1 MAGKDDFREIVM
13 DMEAKSYR
21 RQSIGVVL
29 VLLLLAVVPH
39 WRSVVLGELALP
51 EGYLALIAPEL
62 KGHLRQT
69 PWNALWWD
77 GIGQFWAWRTEAMR
91 QIYYGRI
98 PLWTN
103 RVGCGFPFLANP
115 QTQSLYPLTL
125 LGNWAVNRL
134 SKPLPISLRS
144 ARLMTWIALF
154 HTLLAL
160 VGTYLLIRSYGISR
174 LSSLVGAAAY
184 GLGSFQIA
192 WVLLPTLPATAAWLP
207 LTIWLLRKLV
217 AAAADANL
225 KTAIGFGIGFS
236 LSLAMML
243 LAGHG
248 QIAVY
253 SLLAL
258 LLFSLLE
265 IIPIYRKVKF
275 AAFFAVALP
284 FLFSFLLAAAQ
295 LLPTMELAPLT
306 HRHGA
311 PTWEGYRAFAQ
322 RGLTISDWAT
332 MALPFLFGNPI
343 DGSYFGKES
352 FADYCAYAGFGVL
365 VLAILGAM
373 WLFRNL
379 LHSISQKRL
388 SVSTLAPL
396 HALLLFLLGALL
408 ASGSTFNLP
417 LYFLL
422 PGFSQLGT
430 PSRAVFLCQLAL
442 GLMAAWVLETA
453 WSKSQEMSKAERGL
467 LAVGA
472 VVLAF
477 GTIAIAVGYVG
488 WWLSINL
495 PDFSW
500 SGWTSLLTEQNIGI
514 VAGLFAVLILSLRHF
529 PLSSLQSPLFR
540 YGVAVLLIGELSW
553 FAAQQIPTARPSV
566 VQQALQ
572 IAEQHLIEIVKSLP
586 TPRRPFPVPR
596 RLLIIGSDWSLVRYP
611 QSLLPPNS
619 VLLLPS
625 AQVAD
630 ARNYDSLLL
639 RQHKSVMAVF
649 SNGNPCP
656 LENGNLILM
665 PAKQISS
672 QDARKLAQTVGA
684 DAVVEAFSEQLRIAE
699 IVSAKLER
707 WEIVKIPRAFVP
719 TKVQYVQTVNEAL
732 NQIRGYPVDTAL
744 LIANP
749 QKHQPLLGAHALVT
763 LDKDAFIRVWV
774 EALEIPRL
782 RSPVW
787 LVLSDTA
794 YPGWRAFIPLGYS
807 RWQQLPISIANGAF
821 RACYLPDAFSGVIW
835 VYFPS
840 SFAIG
845 LFLSC
850 VGIFCIAG
858 IGVIVLLDLFAKLPR
873 KSQN

>member
-1 MAGKDDFREIVM
+1 MKQAAKASRNSSIYCLRDRRWQGKGDFCEAVM

-21 RQSIGVVL
+21 RRSIGVAL
-29 VLLLLAVVPH
+29 ALLLLAIVPY
-39 WRSVVLGELALP
+39 WRSVILGELALP

-77 GIGQFWAWRTEAMR
+77 SIGQFWAWRTEAMR

-115 QTQSLYPLTL
+115 QTQSLYPPTL

-134 SKPLPISLRS
+134 CKTLPISLRS
-144 ARLMTWIALF
+144 ARLMTWLALF

-192 WVLLPTLPATAAWLP
+192 WALLPTLPATAAWLP

-217 AAAADANL
+217 AATADANL
-225 KTAIGFGIGFS
+225 KAASGFGIGFS

-248 QIAVY
+248 QIAIY

-265 IIPIYRKVKF
+265 IVPIYRKVKF
-275 AAFFAVALP
+275 AALFAVALP

-311 PTWEGYRAFAQ
+311 PTWEGYKAFAE

-365 VLAILGAM
+365 VLAILGAV

-379 LHSISQKRL
+379 VLSISQRRL
-388 SVSTLAPL
+388 SVSMLTPL
-396 HALLLFLLGALL
+396 HAFSLFLLGAFL

-442 GLMAAWVLETA
+442 GLMAAWVMEMAL
-453 WSKSQEMSKAERGL
+453 SKGQEASKAERGL
-467 LAVGA
+467 LTVSAPT
-472 VVLAF
+472 LAF
-477 GTIAIAVGYVG
+477 GIIAIAIGYVG
-488 WWLSINL
+488 WWLDVNL

-500 SGWTSLLTEQNIGI
+500 SSWISLLTEQNIGI
-514 VAGLFAVLILSLRHF
+514 VAG
-529 PLSSLQSPLFR
+529 
-540 YGVAVLLIGELSW
+540 
-553 FAAQQIPTARPSV
+553 
-566 VQQALQ
+566 
-572 IAEQHLIEIVKSLP
+572 
-586 TPRRPFPVPR
+586 
-596 RLLIIGSDWSLVRYP
+596 
-611 QSLLPPNS
+611 
-619 VLLLPS
+619 
-625 AQVAD
+625 
-630 ARNYDSLLL
+630 
-639 RQHKSVMAVF
+639 
-649 SNGNPCP
+649 
-656 LENGNLILM
+656 
-665 PAKQISS
+665 
-672 QDARKLAQTVGA
+672 
-684 DAVVEAFSEQLRIAE
+684 
-699 IVSAKLER
+699 
-707 WEIVKIPRAFVP
+707 
-719 TKVQYVQTVNEAL
+719 
-732 NQIRGYPVDTAL
+732 
-744 LIANP
+744 
-749 QKHQPLLGAHALVT
+749 
-763 LDKDAFIRVWV
+763 
-774 EALEIPRL
+774 
-782 RSPVW
+782 
-787 LVLSDTA
+787 
-794 YPGWRAFIPLGYS
+794 
-807 RWQQLPISIANGAF
+807 
-821 RACYLPDAFSGVIW
+821 
-835 VYFPS
+835 
-840 SFAIG
+840 
-845 LFLSC
+845 
-850 VGIFCIAG
+850 
-858 IGVIVLLDLFAKLPR
+858 
-873 KSQN
+873 